1 MSKVICFLESIWFL
15 SFVGGVLLAALGVLV
30 KRRAMVQQLNLEI
43 ASQRFIETSEK
54 RGYISDILE
63 EVLSTIRI
71 ITVKSDLP
79 NSNKDIVL
87 SNIDYLIPRLPYYET
102 APRSVIFADVDFLI
116 DCLDKYVTAKFF
128 DEQALK
134 TVALACEILRNLKRI
149 PLDGYVGEY
158 SFPEVVIA
166 ITKKLH
172 ELDLNLSSKNYT
184 EGE

>member
-1 MSKVICFLESIWFL
+1 V
-15 SFVGGVLLAALGVLV
+15 
-30 KRRAMVQQLNLEI
+30 
-43 ASQRFIETSEK
+43 
-54 RGYISDILE
+54 
-63 EVLSTIRI
+63 
-71 ITVKSDLP
+71 
-79 NSNKDIVL
+79 
-87 SNIDYLIPRLPYYET
+87 
-102 APRSVIFADVDFLI
+102 PRSVIFADVDFLI